1 MLIISSCFVNND
13 STARPGGKDDPAGGV
28 LSLRRGERNVANE
41 DAVVRTQGL
50 TKSYG
55 GMDAVRGLD
64 LVVPRHSIFGF
75 LGPNGAGKTTTM
87 KMLLGLIR
95 PTAGSGTVFGMDVEK
110 DSPAIRARIGYLP
123 QEPRFY
129 EHMTARQTLRF
140 AAGLFFSGPREAV
153 ERRIAEMLELMGL
166 ADKADR
172 PIKSFSGGEMQRL
185 GIAQAQIHEPEL
197 LILDEPAA
205 SLDPLGRRD
214 VLAILERFRATSTVF
229 YSTHILDDVQRVSDT
244 VCILNKGEIAA
255 QGPIGEVLATDSGTV
270 YSVEV
275 QGDVERAKTAL
286 LAEAWVSDV
295 RISGDGA
302 VSVLRVSVSDAE
314 AAESR
319 LQRVLLSDE
328 SLVVRE
334 FRQQTAD
341 LEDVFVGLIEASR
354 SDE

>member
-1 MLIISSCFVNND
+1 MGD
-13 STARPGGKDDPAGGV
+13 
-28 LSLRRGERNVANE
+28 E

-50 TKSYG
+50 TKSYD

-95 PTAGSGTVFGMDVEK
+95 PTAGSGTVFGLDVEK
-110 DSPAIRARIGYLP
+110 DSPAIRARVGYLP

-140 AAGLFFSGPREAV
+140 AAGFFFSGPREAV

-197 LILDEPAA
+197 VILDEPAA

-255 QGPIGEVLATDSGTV
+255 QGPIAEVLAKDSGTV

-275 QGDVERAKTAL
+275 QGDVERAREAL
-286 LAEAWVSDV
+286 LAEAWVDDV

-314 AAESR
+314 TAESR
-319 LQRVLLSDE
+319 LQRVLLTDE
-328 SLVVRE
+328 ALVVRE
-334 FRQQTAD
+334 FRRETAD
-341 LEDVFVGLIEASR
+341 LEDVFVSLVEASR
-354 SDE
+354 DDE